1 MNLLEMIAKPIQS
14 VKEALDLD
22 PPTLTDQ
29 LVRIKKQLAEV
40 QERLDESRAIE
51 REKDALILQL
61 KDAMKTKGDMVMEGD
76 AYFAMQEGKVVDG
89 PFCTCCAD
97 RDQQYIHLISATK
110 PQGQTGRQIDWVQCP
125 QCRTPF
131 CSRQAGEYLKTHQFG
146 STDGQAGREQSDTE
160 ATSSTTAKRSPR
172 AKARTKTAS
181 KKSTSA
187 QAGAKKKQARSKS
200 QTAPKTATTKKAS
213 TAKSKSR
220 SKTR

>member
-76 AYFAMQEGKVVDG
+76 AYFAMEEGKVVDG

-97 RDQQYIHLISATK
+97 RDQQYIHLIGATK
-110 PQGQTGRQIDWVQCP
+110 PEGRTGRQMDWVQCP

-131 CSRQAGEYLKTHQFG
+131 CSKQAGEYLKTHKLPSTG
-146 STDGQAGREQSDTE
+146 SQADKPQSE
-160 ATSSTTAKRSPR
+160 AKAASSAAPKRS
-172 AKARTKTAS
+172 AQAAS
-181 KKSTSA
+181 RKSTSA

-200 QTAPKTATTKKAS
+200 KTTAKTPTTKKTS

-220 SKTR
+220 SKAR